1 MQLVIVGSSA
11 HFHCY
16 SVNMLEILFI
26 DFINNLLSIFYMSD
40 TVTQEATTITGK
52 TWKKPH
58 DNKMERLAKIQK
70 ESKC

>member
-26 DFINNLLSIFYMSD
+26 DFINNLLSSFYMSD
-40 TVTQEATTITGK
+40 TVT
-52 TWKKPH
+52 
-58 DNKMERLAKIQK
+58 
-70 ESKC
+70 